1 MIGNDLVRRLP
12 LQYKWGNKCVFFSQI
27 MFGKVNTRSGIAKT
41 LFIFPV
47 CDSGIIAVTDGNST
61 LHAFFAAA
69 IAYIWS
75 AL

>member
-1 MIGNDLVRRLP
+1 MLIFAIIRIDLSKNLFLLHTKQASENPV
-12 LQYKWGNKCVFFSQI
+12 CE
-27 MFGKVNTRSGIAKT
+27 KT

-75 AL
+75 VL